1 MPFPG
6 VNVNVGNGNLL
17 RQIAVLDAVPAL
29 MVTVNTAALVAAL
42 LEVYSLAD
50 AESKGITAEA
60 EPFAHKLLEEYYNE
74 LGGKQRLFFF
84 GTDASMTMA
93 EALTAS
99 EANGVSK
106 LLRLGLGEINLVAI
120 ARKPAANY
128 NPGTAFLDADV
139 AAAVTACK
147 SMAEAM
153 QRANKPLRLFIEG
166 RVADAGKPNSY
177 KPNEATNGFAG
188 VVLGGTANDGG
199 AAVSLA
205 LARACKYGAHIKLGS
220 GENGALSASQIYI
233 GTDKLEDRVDMET
246 LHDAGFITFMHRPGS
261 AGYFFGVD
269 NMCSKDDFHIL
280 VHGRVI
286 DKVQRIAVEAYQPYV
301 ENGIRMEPD
310 GSINAT
316 EAADIEATL
325 KNAILAN
332 MSEQIS
338 QVDVNVPLDQDVIN
352 TSTTSVEVKVLPLG
366 YSTWIT
372 VNLGMVAT
380 L

>member
-50 AESKGITAEA
+50 AESKGITAEE

-120 ARKPAANY
+120 ARKPASNY

>member
-50 AESKGITAEA
+50 AESKGFTEAA

-74 LGGKQRLFFF
+74 LGGKQRLFLF
-84 GTDASMTMA
+84 GMDASMTMA

-106 LLRLGLGEINLVAI
+106 LLRLGLGDINLVAI
-120 ARKPAANY
+120 ARKPAQNY

-139 AAAVTACK
+139 AAAVTASK
-147 SMAEAM
+147 SVAEAM
-153 QRANKPLRLFIEG
+153 QVANKPLRLFIEG

-188 VVLGGTANDGG
+188 VVLGGTANDGS

-205 LARACKYGAHIKLGS
+205 LARACKYGAHTKLGS

-301 ENGIRMEPD
+301 ENGIRMEQD

-316 EAADIEATL
+316 EAADIEAAL
-325 KNAILAN
+325 KAAILAA

-338 QVDVNVPLDQDVIN
+338 QVEVNVPLDQDVIN
-352 TSTTSVEVKVLPLG
+352 TSSLSVEVKVMPLG
-366 YSTWIT
+366 YLSWIT
-372 VNLGMVAT
+372 VNLGLAAN

>member
-29 MVTVNTAALVAAL
+29 MVTVNTAALVAAP

-50 AESKGITAEA
+50 AESKCFTEAA

-74 LGGKQRLFFF
+74 LGGKQRLFLF
-84 GTDASMTMA
+84 GMDASMTMA

-106 LLRLGLGEINLVAI
+106 LLRLGLGDINLVAI
-120 ARKPAANY
+120 ARKPAQNY

-139 AAAVTACK
+139 AAAVTASK
-147 SMAEAM
+147 SVAEAM
-153 QRANKPLRLFIEG
+153 QVANKPLRLFIEG
-166 RVADAGKPNSY
+166 RVADASKTNAY

-188 VVLGGTANDGG
+188 VVLGGTANDGS

-301 ENGIRMEPD
+301 ENGIRMEQD

-316 EAADIEATL
+316 EAADIEAAL
-325 KNAILAN
+325 KAAILAA

-338 QVDVNVPLDQDVIN
+338 QVEVNVPLDQDVIN
-352 TSTTSVEVKVLPLG
+352 TSSLSVEVKVMPLG
-366 YSTWIT
+366 YLSWIT
-372 VNLGMVAT
+372 VNLGLAAN

>member
-6 VNVNVGNGNLL
+6 VNTHVSNGNLL
-17 RQIAVLDAVPAL
+17 QPIAVLDAVPAL
-29 MVTVNTAALVAAL
+29 MVTVSTPALVAATV
-42 LEVYSLAD
+42 EVYSLAD
-50 AESKGITAEA
+50 AESKGFTEAA
-60 EPFAHKLLEEYYNE
+60 EPFAHKQLSEYYNE
-74 LGGKQRLFFF
+74 LGGKQRLFVF
-84 GTDASMTMA
+84 GTPDSMTMA
-93 EALTAS
+93 DALTYT

-106 LLRLGLGEINLVAI
+106 LLRAGLGDINLLGIV
-120 ARKPAANY
+120 RKPAANY
-128 NPGTAFLDADV
+128 NPGNAFLDADV
-139 AAAVTACK
+139 AAAVTASK
-147 SMAEAM
+147 SVAEAM
-153 QRANKPLRLFIEG
+153 QVANKPLRLFIEG
-166 RVADAGKPNSY
+166 RVADASKPNAY

-188 VVLGGTANDGG
+188 VVLGGTANDGS

-205 LARACKYGAHIKLGS
+205 LARACKYGAHTKLGS

-286 DKVQRIAVEAYQPYV
+286 DKAQRIAVEAYQPYV
-301 ENGIRMEPD
+301 ENGIRMEQD

-316 EAADIEATL
+316 EAADIEAAL
-325 KNAILAN
+325 KAAILAA

-338 QVDVNVPLDQDVIN
+338 QVEVNVPLDQDVIN
-352 TSTTSVEVKVLPLG
+352 TSSLSVEVKVMPLG
-366 YSTWIT
+366 YLSWIT
-372 VNLGMVAT
+372 VNLGLAAN

>member
-29 MVTVNTAALVAAL
+29 MVTVETQALVAAFM
-42 LEVYSLAD
+42 EVYSLAD
-50 AESKGITAEA
+50 AESKGFTEAA

-74 LGGKQRLFFF
+74 LGGKQRLFLF
-84 GTDASMTMA
+84 GMDASMTMA

-106 LLRLGLGEINLVAI
+106 LLRLGLGDINLVAI
-120 ARKPAANY
+120 ARKPALNY

-139 AAAVTACK
+139 AAAVTASK
-147 SMAEAM
+147 SVAEAM
-153 QRANKPLRLFIEG
+153 QVANKPLRLFIEG
-166 RVADAGKPNSY
+166 RVADASKTNAY

-188 VVLGGTANDGG
+188 VVLGGTTNDGS

-269 NMCSKDDFHIL
+269 NMCSKDDYHIL

-301 ENGIRMEPD
+301 ENGIRMEQD

-316 EAADIEATL
+316 EAADIEAAL
-325 KNAILAN
+325 KAAILAA

-338 QVDVNVPLDQDVIN
+338 QVEVNVPLNQDVIN
-352 TSTTSVEVKVLPLG
+352 TSSLSVEVKVMPLG
-366 YSTWIT
+366 YLSWIT
-372 VNLGMVAT
+372 VNLGLAAN

>member
-6 VNVNVGNGNLL
+6 ISVNVTNGNLL

-74 LGGKQRLFFF
+74 LGGKQRLLLF

-106 LLRLGLGEINLVAI
+106 LLRLGLGEINLVAV
-120 ARKPAANY
+120 ARKPDVNY
-128 NPGTAFLDADV
+128 NSGTAFLDADV
-139 AAAVTACK
+139 ATAVTASK
-147 SMAEAM
+147 SVGEAM
-153 QRANKPLRLFIEG
+153 QRANTPVRFLIEG
-166 RVADAGKPNSY
+166 RVADAGKTNVY

-188 VVLGGTANDGG
+188 VVLGGTANDGS
-199 AAVSLA
+199 AAVSVA

-269 NMCSKDDFHIL
+269 NMCSKDDYHIL

-301 ENGIRMEPD
+301 ENGIRMEQD

-316 EAADIEATL
+316 EAADIEAAL
-325 KNAILAN
+325 KAAILAA

-338 QVDVNVPLDQDVIN
+338 QVEVNVPLDQDVIN
-352 TSTTSVEVKVLPLG
+352 TSSLSVEVKVMPLG
-366 YSTWIT
+366 YLSWIT
-372 VNLGMVAT
+372 VNLGLAAN

>member
-74 LGGKQRLFFF
+74 LGGKQRLFLF

-128 NPGTAFLDADV
+128 NTGTAFLDADV
-139 AAAVTACK
+139 AAAVTASK
-147 SMAEAM
+147 SVGEAM
-153 QRANKPLRLFIEG
+153 QRAKTPIRFFIEG
-166 RVADAGKPNSY
+166 RVADAGKTNDY

-188 VVLGGTANDGG
+188 VVLGGTANDGS

>member
-120 ARKPAANY
+120 ARKPAQNY

-139 AAAVTACK
+139 AAAVTASK
-147 SMAEAM
+147 SVAEAM
-153 QRANKPLRLFIEG
+153 QVANKPLRLFIEG
-166 RVADAGKPNSY
+166 RVADASKTNAY

-188 VVLGGTANDGG
+188 VVLGGTANDGS

-269 NMCSKDDFHIL
+269 NMCSKDDYHIL

-301 ENGIRMEPD
+301 ENGIRMEQD

-316 EAADIEATL
+316 EAADIEAAL
-325 KNAILAN
+325 KAAILAA

-338 QVDVNVPLDQDVIN
+338 QVEVNVPLDQDVIN
-352 TSTTSVEVKVLPLG
+352 TSSLSVEVKVMPLG
-366 YSTWIT
+366 YLSWIT
-372 VNLGMVAT
+372 VNLGLAAN